1 MSQYYFFKMLKNIKS
16 VKNVLN
22 PLGLAA
28 MPDLRLGQTTL
39 TDPRE
44 IDLGPCQT
52 QEP

>member
-1 MSQYYFFKMLKNIKS
+1 
-16 VKNVLN
+16 
-22 PLGLAA
+22 

-52 QEP
+52 QEPWVWGHSRPTFGFDIKHGYHT